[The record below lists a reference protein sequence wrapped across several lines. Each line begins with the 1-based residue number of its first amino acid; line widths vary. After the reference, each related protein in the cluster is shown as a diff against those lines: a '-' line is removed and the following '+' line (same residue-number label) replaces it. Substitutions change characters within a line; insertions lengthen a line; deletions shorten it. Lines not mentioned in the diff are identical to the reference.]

1 MTVQNSLT
9 KKQDTFSM
17 FIGREGAQKL
27 INTALG
33 SNAHKFTTSII
44 STVANNPELQK
55 CEFQT
60 ILSGA
65 LLGESLKLSA
75 SPQLG
80 QFYLVPFKDTK
91 NNRVVATFVLGYKGY
106 IQLAIRSGMYKKLV
120 VIAVKEGE
128 LISYNPIE
136 EEAIINILNDTER
149 EKAKTVG
156 YYAMFE
162 YINGFR
168 KPLYW
173 SKEKMEAHAQK
184 YSKAYKTDIT
194 KGWNMSFWSKDFDAM
209 AFKTMLRQLISKWGV
224 MSVEFQRAYEADTAI
239 IEENK
244 EPQYIDTI
252 EAEPIQDQSEDKLEK
267 VETQETKEKDPF
279 DIAE

>member
-33 SNAHKFTTSII
+33 SNSHKFTTSII

-209 AFKTMLRQLISKWGV
+209 AYKTMLRQLISKWGV

-252 EAEPIQDQSEDKLEK
+252 EAEPVEDQIVDVNKK
-267 VETQETKEKDPF
+267 VETQETKEKDVF
-279 DIAE
+279 NVGE